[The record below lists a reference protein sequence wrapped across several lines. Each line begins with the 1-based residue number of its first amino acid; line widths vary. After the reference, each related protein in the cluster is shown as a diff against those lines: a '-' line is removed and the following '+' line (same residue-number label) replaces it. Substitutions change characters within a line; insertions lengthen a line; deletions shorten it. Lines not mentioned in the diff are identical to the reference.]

1 MNSQLD
7 AAFNY
12 NDLNG
17 LNVLKQG
24 ARKDDPAAL
33 KAVAQQFESMYIGLI
48 MKSMRDATDVLA
60 SDLED
65 SYQTKFYR
73 EMHDQQ
79 LALSLSQSGG
89 FGLAEV
95 LYEQMMRGVSDEREN
110 FFDIDVKPMDEYN
123 RPILNAPKLSFEDL
137 TAARFA
143 AKAPSDISDPTDS
156 ALQVAQADKTSV
168 FDSPREFIDALMPI
182 AVSAAKEI
190 GVEPKI
196 IVAQAALETG
206 WGRFLI
212 KDEQG
217 NSANNLFGIKA
228 DSRWNGAAAS
238 TTTHEYIDGRAI
250 TVKEPFRVYES
261 FEESFNDYVQ
271 FLKSNQRYE
280 HALANTSDSEAYV
293 QQLQQAGYA
302 TDPHYASKIL
312 RIANSEWFADSE
324 LRG

>member
-24 ARKDDPAAL
+24 ARKDDPEAL

-48 MKSMRDATDVLA
+48 MKSMRDATDVL
-60 SDLED
+60 SSELGNGYE
-65 SYQTKFYR
+65 TKFYR

-95 LYEQMMRGVSDEREN
+95 LYEQLMRGVGDERQN
-110 FFDIDVKPMDEYN
+110 LFDIDVKPMNDYN
-123 RPILNAPKLSFEDL
+123 RPILNTQPPIDNLDQALEGFADQLSSVL
-137 TAARFA
+137 
-143 AKAPSDISDPTDS
+143 DP
-156 ALQVAQADKTSV
+156 VVRAQADKTAV
-168 FDSPREFIDALMPI
+168 FDSPRAFIDTLMPI
-182 AVSAAKEI
+182 AMKVAKEI

-196 IVAQAALETG
+196 MVAQAALETG

-212 KDEQG
+212 KDAEG

-228 DSRWNGAAAS
+228 DARWGGASAT
-238 TTTHEYIDGRAI
+238 TTTHEYIEGRAI
-250 TVKEPFRVYES
+250 TVKEPFRVYASLED
-261 FEESFNDYVQ
+261 SFNDYVD
-271 FLKSNQRYE
+271 FLQSNPRYQN
-280 HALANTSDSEAYV
+280 AIANAQDGQEFAY
-293 QQLQQAGYA
+293 QLQQAGYA
-302 TDPHYASKIL
+302 TDPNYADKIL
-312 RIANSEWFADSE
+312 RIANSDWFTEAE
-324 LRG
+324 MRG